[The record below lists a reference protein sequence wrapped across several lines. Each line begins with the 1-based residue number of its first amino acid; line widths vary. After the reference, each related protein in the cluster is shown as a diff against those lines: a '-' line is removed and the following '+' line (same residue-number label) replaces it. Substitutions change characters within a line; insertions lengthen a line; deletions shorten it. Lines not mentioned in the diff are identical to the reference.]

1 MDYVVFNSFFFLA
14 PPKRKLFLL
23 NLNELYVPLRQELNL
38 FLIISIN

>member
-1 MDYVVFNSFFFLA
+1 MLFSTLFFLA

-23 NLNELYVPLRQELNL
+23 NLNELYVPLREQLNL